1 MDYSRALAAG
11 VERVTAWSDL
21 LDDINVFPV
30 ADGDTGRNL
39 VLSLAPLR
47 FPERE
52 REALNRDLLLSA
64 RGNSGNIAA
73 RFFSRLIHAEDIS
86 SLASAVARGRD
97 QAREAVREP
106 KPGTMLTFFEALA
119 DGLRDAPGETDT
131 EWCRRL
137 MDRLQDVVRNTVEQ
151 QPKLRE
157 AGVVDAGALGMYLFF
172 EGFFPALGN
181 SIAGVRPITE
191 AFGDRLRVHRSGTGR
206 DEGGWC
212 VDLVLQGADDSEETY
227 NRLSAVGRSVVLI
240 REQDYLKVHLHT
252 DDTASLRKNIET
264 FGPIVRWSVDDLT
277 RQTADFGTAAT
288 EAPIHIMTDAAGSVT
303 RDGARRLGITLL
315 DSYLTVGEKCLPE
328 TLFLPD
334 ELFEAMRR
342 GEKVSTSQASVL
354 ERQQTYESV
363 LSRFGR
369 VLYLCVGSVF
379 TGNYETVLEWK
390 RQHDKDDR
398 LTVIDTG
405 AASGRLGLM
414 AIETARFAGRAP
426 DPEAVVAFARDA
438 VVRTEEYIF
447 LDRLKWLAA
456 GGRLSKGSA
465 LFGDMLHMKPV
476 ISPLPDGAK
485 KVGVVRNRKDQIRY
499 ALEKLE
505 AGLAPS
511 GIGSVLLE
519 HSDNRPWLEKEV
531 LPLIRSR
538 FPAVEILLEPL
549 SLTSGAHMGPETWA
563 VAFLRHAASTHDPR

>member
-1 MDYSRALAAG
+1 MDLNKALAAG

-52 REALNRDLLLSA
+52 QDALNRDLLLSA

-73 RFFSRLIHAEDIS
+73 RFFSRLLPAEDMP
-86 SLASAVARGRD
+86 SLAAAVARGTD
-97 QAREAVREP
+97 QARGAVREP
-106 KPGTMLTFFEALA
+106 KPGTMLTFFEALEE
-119 DGLRDAPGETDT
+119 GLRNASGETDPG
-131 EWCRRL
+131 WCRRL

-181 SIAGVRPITE
+181 SISGVRPVTE
-191 AFGDRLRVHRSGTGR
+191 AFGERLRVRRSGPGP

-212 VDLVLQGADDSEETY
+212 VDLVLQGTDESEETY
-227 NRLSAVGRSVVLI
+227 NRLASAGRSVVMI
-240 REQDYLKVHLHT
+240 RERDYLKVHLHT
-252 DDTASLRKNIET
+252 DDAVSLRKDIERIA
-264 FGPIVRWSVDDLT
+264 PVVRWSVDDLT
-277 RQTADFGTAAT
+277 RQTADFSMAVADV
-288 EAPIHIMTDAAGSVT
+288 PIHIMTDAAGSLT
-303 RDGARRLGITLL
+303 REGARKLGVTLL
-315 DSYLTVGEKCLPE
+315 DSYITVGERCLPE
-328 TLFLPD
+328 TLISPE

-354 ERQQTYESV
+354 ERQQSYESV
-363 LSRFGR
+363 VSRFGR

-379 TGNYETVLEWK
+379 TGNYETVLDWK
-390 RQHDKDDR
+390 RKNDPDNR

-414 AIETARFAGRAP
+414 AVETARFASRAT

-438 VVRTEEYIF
+438 VSRTEEYIF

-465 LFGDMLHMKPV
+465 FFGDMLNMKPV
-476 ISPLPDGAK
+476 ISPLPDGAR
-485 KVGVVRNRKDQIRY
+485 KVGVVRNRKDQVRY
-499 ALEKLE
+499 ILEKLE

-511 GIGSVLLE
+511 GAGTVLLE
-519 HSDNRPWLEKEV
+519 HSDNRPWLEAEI
-531 LPLIRSR
+531 LPLIHSR
-538 FPAVEILLEPL
+538 FPAVEIMIEPL
-549 SLTSGAHMGPETWA
+549 SRTSAAHMGPETWA
-563 VAFLRHAASTHDPR
+563 VAFLRREAAGHDER

>member
-47 FPERE
+47 FPGRE

-73 RFFSRLIHAEDIS
+73 RFFSRLLHAQDLP
-86 SLASAVARGRD
+86 SLAAAVARGRD

-119 DGLRDAPGETDT
+119 EGLRDAPGETDPG
-131 EWCRRL
+131 WCRRL

-172 EGFFPALGN
+172 EGFFPAMGN
-181 SIAGVRPITE
+181 SIAGVRPVTE
-191 AFGDRLRVHRSGTGR
+191 AFGDRLRVHRSGTGP

-212 VDLVLQGADDSEETY
+212 VDMVLQGTDNPEETY

-240 REQDYLKVHLHT
+240 REQGYLKVHLHT
-252 DDTASLRKNIET
+252 DDAVSLRKDIET
-264 FGPIVRWSVDDLT
+264 IAPVVRWSVDDLT
-277 RQTADFGTAAT
+277 RQTADFGTAAAA
-288 EAPIHIMTDAAGSVT
+288 APIHVMTDAAGSLT
-303 RDGARRLGITLL
+303 RDGARKLGITLL
-315 DSYLTVGEKCLPE
+315 DSYLTVGERCLPE
-328 TLFLPD
+328 TLFSPED
-334 ELFEAMRR
+334 LFQAMQA

-354 ERQQTYESV
+354 ERQQSYESV
-363 LSRFGR
+363 LGRFGR
-369 VLYLCVGSVF
+369 AIYLCVGSIF
-379 TGNYETVLEWK
+379 TGNYETALEWK
-390 RQHDKDDR
+390 RQNDPADR

-414 AIETARFAGRAP
+414 AIETARFAARAS
-426 DPEAVVAFARDA
+426 DPEAVLAFAREA
-438 VVRTEEYIF
+438 VARTEEYIF

-465 LFGDMLHMKPV
+465 FFGDMLHMKPV

-485 KVGVVRNRKDQIRY
+485 KVGVVRNRKDQVRF

-505 AGLAPS
+505 AGLPS
-511 GIGSVLLE
+511 PGTGVVLLE
-519 HSDNRPWLEKEV
+519 HSNNRPWLEKDV
-531 LPLIRSR
+531 LPLVRSR
-538 FPAVEILLEPL
+538 FPAAEILLEPL
-549 SLTSGAHMGPETWA
+549 SLTSAAHMGPETWA
-563 VAFLRHAASTHDPR
+563 VAFLGHAAPGRNLR

>member
-1 MDYSRALAAG
+1 MDFGTALAAG

-47 FPERE
+47 SPGRDRE
-52 REALNRDLLLSA
+52 DLNRELLLSA

-73 RFFSRLIHAEDIS
+73 RFFSRLLHVEDMPT
-86 SLASAVARGRD
+86 LASEVARGRD
-97 QAREAVREP
+97 QARDAVRDP
-106 KPGTMLTFFEALA
+106 KAGTMLTFYDALA
-119 DGLRDAPGETDT
+119 SGLQDAPGEIDPD
-131 EWCRRL
+131 WCHGL
-137 MDRLQDVVRNTVEQ
+137 MGRLQDVVRDTAEQ

-157 AGVVDAGALGMYLFF
+157 AGVVDAGALGMYLYF
-172 EGFFPALGN
+172 EGFFLALGCRMDG
-181 SIAGVRPITE
+181 IRPVTE
-191 AFGDRLRVHRSGTGR
+191 AFGDRLRIQRAGTGP
-206 DEGGWC
+206 DEEGWC

-240 REQDYLKVHLHT
+240 RDRDYLKVHLHT
-252 DDTASLRKNIET
+252 SDALSLRKSVET
-264 FGPIVRWSVDDLT
+264 IAPVVRWSVDDLT
-277 RQTADFGTAAT
+277 RQTTDFGRTAVHG
-288 EAPIHIMTDAAGSVT
+288 PVHIMTDAAGSLT
-303 RDGARRLGITLL
+303 REGARRLGITLL
-315 DSYLTVGEKCLPE
+315 DSYLTVGERCLPE
-328 TLFLPD
+328 TLFAPE

-342 GEKVSTSQASVL
+342 GVRVSTSQASVL

-363 LSRFGR
+363 LGRYGR

-379 TGNYETVLEWK
+379 TGNCGVALEWK
-390 RQHDKDDR
+390 GRHDRDDR

-414 AIETARFAGRAP
+414 ALETARFAARAT

-438 VVRTEEYIF
+438 AARTEEYIF

-465 LFGDMLHMKPV
+465 FFGDVLHMKPV

-485 KVGVVRNRKDQIRY
+485 KVGVVRNRKDQVRF

-505 AGLAPS
+505 TGLAS
-511 GIGSVLLE
+511 AKTAVVLLE
-519 HSDNRPWLEKEV
+519 YSDNRPWLESDV

-538 FPAVEILLEPL
+538 FPAAEVLLQPL

-563 VAFLRHAASTHDPR
+563 VAFLPEAAAVPDSP

>member
-1 MDYSRALAAG
+1 MNFTRALAAG

-73 RFFSRLIHAEDIS
+73 RFFSRLLHAEDIP
-86 SLASAVARGRD
+86 SLAAAVARGTD
-97 QAREAVREP
+97 QARGAVREP

-119 DGLRDAPGETDT
+119 EGLRDAPGETDPG
-131 EWCRRL
+131 WYRRL
-137 MDRLQDVVRNTVEQ
+137 MDRLQDVVRDTVEQ
-151 QPKLRE
+151 QPKLRD

-172 EGFFPALGN
+172 EGFFLALGN
-181 SIAGVRPITE
+181 PIAGVRPVTE
-191 AFGDRLRVHRSGTGR
+191 AFGDRLRVRRSVSGP

-252 DDTASLRKNIET
+252 DDAVSLRKNIESI
-264 FGPIVRWSVDDLT
+264 GPVVRWSVDDLT
-277 RQTADFGTAAT
+277 RQTTDFSTAAA
-288 EAPIHIMTDAAGSVT
+288 ESSIHIMTDAAGSLT
-303 RDGARRLGITLL
+303 REGARKLGVTLL
-315 DSYLTVGEKCLPE
+315 DSYLTVGTRCLPE
-328 TLFLPD
+328 TLFSPG

-363 LSRFGR
+363 LGRFGR

-379 TGNYETVLEWK
+379 TGNYEVAREWK
-390 RQHDKDDR
+390 SRNDRDDR

-414 AIETARFAGRAP
+414 VIETARFAARAS

-438 VVRTEEYIF
+438 VARTEEYIF

-465 LFGDMLHMKPV
+465 FFGDMLHMKPV

-485 KVGVVRNRKDQIRY
+485 KVGVVRNRNDQVRY

-505 AGLAPS
+505 AGLAPA
-511 GIGSVLLE
+511 GTGPVLLE

-538 FPAVEILLEPL
+538 FPAAEILLQPL
-549 SLTSGAHMGPETWA
+549 SMTSAAHMGPETWA
-563 VAFLRHAASTHDPR
+563 VAFLRHAVPGDNAQ